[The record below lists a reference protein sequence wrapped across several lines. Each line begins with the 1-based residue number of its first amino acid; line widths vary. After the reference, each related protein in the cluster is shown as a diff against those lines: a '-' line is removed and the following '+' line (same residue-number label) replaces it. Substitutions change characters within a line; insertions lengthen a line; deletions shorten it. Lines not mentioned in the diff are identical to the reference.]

1 MGNLKRLVLI
11 FVIALMPVLV
21 FAKQIS
27 FQVVQHDESSKAV
40 TEQSL
45 VIEDVVLNSFF
56 EKGYIVT
63 NSATVVS
70 EEPENEKLYKTGLK
84 DAFEGY
90 SDLFVQINL
99 FYIYNPE
106 NKKNNSSLN
115 KINWT
120 VTDIKTGKQIDSESI
135 NDIKPFANNKEMNN
149 FTAVLVNEI
158 SKSILVKKN

>member
-120 VTDIKTGKQIDSESI
+120 VTDTKTGKQIDSESI